1 MKKDFR
7 EALAPALFF
16 AIPRRMWLLAL
27 ALSWVGLGSGPALAN
42 GGHGP
47 GLGAPGLGVYF
58 WDTTEVLAG
67 DERHR
72 DLWHALT
79 ARGVKDLLLSFTAAQ
94 IEALGG
100 EPARGRLQAFVRTA
114 ERRGFGVRLLLGE
127 PSWILP
133 EHRGD
138 LIALLRALSGL
149 PLTAVN
155 LDLEPNQLDEVA
167 LGTTYLMEELLKTLA
182 DAKLASS
189 WPVGLSIH
197 PRYMAAPLGD
207 IDFATA
213 LERLGLDEVVLMTYV
228 VSRER
233 VLQIVTPI
241 LDAHPGLRFGVAQS
255 VEPFLAPEETHAG
268 VGYAEF
274 QGRMKALAEGLGR
287 PNFTGLYVQ
296 DWDAYRRMPR

>member
-1 MKKDFR
+1 MKTDFHR
-7 EALAPALFF
+7 VAAPSFF
-16 AIPRRMWLLAL
+16 HAIPWRMWLLAL
-27 ALSWVGLGSGPALAN
+27 ALSYAGLGSSPVLAN
-42 GGHGP
+42 GGQ
-47 GLGAPGLGVYF
+47 GLGVYF
-58 WDTTEVLAG
+58 WDTSEVLAE
-67 DERHR
+67 DQRHK
-72 DLWHALT
+72 DLWQALN
-79 ARGVKDLLLSFTAAQ
+79 ARGVKDLMLSFTAPQ

-114 ERRGFGVRLLLGE
+114 ERRGFGVGLLLGE

-138 LIALLRALSGL
+138 LIALLRALNGL
-149 PLTAVN
+149 PFAGVN
-155 LDLEPNQLDEVA
+155 LDLEPNQLDEA
-167 LGTTYLMEELLKTLA
+167 GLGTTYLLEELLKTLA
-182 DAKLASS
+182 DAKLASP
-189 WPVGLSIH
+189 WPVALSIH

-241 LDAHPGLRFGVAQS
+241 LDAHTGLRFGVAQS
-255 VEPFLAPEETHAG
+255 VEPFLAPEESHAG

-274 QGRMKALAEGLGR
+274 QGRMTALAEGLTR
-287 PNFTGLYVQ
+287 PNLTRLYVQ
-296 DWDAYRRMPR
+296 DWDAYRRMPQ